1 MDEHRVHFQQIGNI
15 ARMLSARAA
24 KAHKRIFADVI
35 SALHRYFFYGL
46 RHILIGNAQKTL
58 GQFFGAL
65 VVSGISCNLI
75 GQFFKF
81 RARGV
86 CVKSLIGIGPEKG
99 GEMVGR
105 DTAGHNIGICHA

>member
-1 MDEHRVHFQQIGNI
+1 
-15 ARMLSARAA
+15 MLSARAA

-65 VVSGISCNLI
+65 AVSGGGRNRT
-75 GQFFKF
+75 GQFFKC

-86 CVKSLIGIGPEKG
+86 SVKCLVGIGPEQG

-105 DTAGHNIGICHA
+105 DAAGHDVGIRHA